1 MSTDLE
7 SDLRRE
13 FDAVGAPSGLT
24 FSPESVLRQGKRTIL
39 RRRIIASG
47 SAAIAVVLAVTG
59 ASLLTRPD
67 DKAAPQ
73 PATRTAT
80 TGIVRAQAG
89 FSSGTA
95 QVDLNRDVSVESNV
109 KYSYITLDGVRHHV
123 GASSTGKPGQKPD
136 ATWRSA
142 MVDGHP
148 VTIGLVPSPA
158 RNLEVTFAGG
168 SQHGISLGELK
179 GTDYVMFAVD
189 YTLSEKMPPNA
200 AVSGPVINGPR
211 PQEATRTSQIAS
223 ISWAGPNGIVDGLAG
238 DQRLTGRVL
247 NIDKSV
253 AVKVVLQP
261 GDGGPT
267 TVSGQVWIQIGR
279 GASSYSSF
287 LSLSVATTD
296 PSAAAVVTG
305 RQPIVASSQSA
316 VVNPVGPPVA
326 AGILPPGSSGI
337 GVILTTDAVARPI
350 IVSKR
355 LNDGRVIF
363 ALKVASTNA
372 TDPGKDSIKAVTWT
386 NADGSQGRMDVTQKQ
401 S

>member
-7 SDLRRE
+7 ADLRRE

-24 FSPESVLRQGKRTIL
+24 FSPDSVVRKGKRTIL
-39 RRRIIASG
+39 RRRIIAGG

-59 ASLLTRPD
+59 ASLLTRPHD
-67 DKAAPQ
+67 TAAPL
-73 PATRTAT
+73 PASHKAT

-95 QVDLNRDVSVESNV
+95 QVELNRDVSVESNV
-109 KYSYITLDGVRHHV
+109 KYSYITLDGVRHDV

-158 RNLEVTFAGG
+158 RNLEVTFAG
-168 SQHGISLGELK
+168 SPNGISVEDLK
-179 GTDYVMFAVD
+179 GTGYAMFAVD
-189 YTLSEKMPPNA
+189 YTLSEKVPPNT

-223 ISWAGPNGIVDGLAG
+223 ISWSGPTGIVDGIAG

-253 AVKVVLQP
+253 AVKVVLRP

-267 TVSGQVWIQIGR
+267 TVSGQVWIQIGG

-296 PSAAAVVTG
+296 PSGAAVVTG
-305 RQPIVASSQSA
+305 RQPIVG
-316 VVNPVGPPVA
+316 VNHVGPPIA

-337 GVILTTDAVARPI
+337 GVILTTDAVARPV

-363 ALKVASTNA
+363 ALKVASTKA
-372 TDPGKDSIKAVTWT
+372 TDLGKDSIKAVTWT
-386 NADGSQGRMDVTQKQ
+386 NADGTKGRMNVTQKQ

>member
-1 MSTDLE
+1 MTTDLGA
-7 SDLRRE
+7 DLRRE
-13 FDAVGAPSGLT
+13 FDAATPPSSLT
-24 FSPESVLRQGKRTIL
+24 FHPESVLRQGNRTI
-39 RRRIIASG
+39 RRHRIIAAG
-47 SAAIAVVLAVTG
+47 SAAMAVALVATG
-59 ASLLTRPD
+59 ASLLTRPHD
-67 DKAAPQ
+67 TAAPL
-73 PATRTAT
+73 PASHKATA
-80 TGIVRAQAG
+80 GIVRAQAD

-95 QVDLNRDVSVESNV
+95 QVELNRDVSVKSNV
-109 KYSYITLDGVRHHV
+109 KYSYITLDGVRHDV

-168 SQHGISLGELK
+168 SPHGISLAELK
-179 GTDYVMFAVD
+179 GTGYVMFAVD

-211 PQEATRTSQIAS
+211 PQEATRTSEIAS
-223 ISWAGPNGIVDGLAG
+223 ISWSGPTGIVDGIAG

-253 AVKVVLQP
+253 AVKVVLRP
-261 GDGGPT
+261 GDGGRT

-296 PSAAAVVTG
+296 PSGAAVVTG
-305 RQPIVASSQSA
+305 RQPIVG
-316 VVNPVGPPVA
+316 VNHVGPPIA

-337 GVILTTDAVARPI
+337 GVITTDAVTHPI

-363 ALKVASTNA
+363 ALKVASTKA
-372 TDPGKDSIKAVTWT
+372 TDLSKDSIKAVTWT
-386 NADGSQGRMDVTQKQ
+386 NSDGTKGRMNVTQKQ

>member
-1 MSTDLE
+1 MRTDPE

-59 ASLLTRPD
+59 ASLLTRPHD
-67 DKAAPQ
+67 RAAPQ
-73 PATRTAT
+73 PATRNT
-80 TGIVRAQAG
+80 TGIVRAEVGLA
-89 FSSGTA
+89 FGTF
-95 QVDLNRDVSVESNV
+95 QVELNRDASVVSNV
-109 KYSYITLDGVRHHV
+109 KYSFVTLDGQRH
-123 GASSTGKPGQKPD
+123 GAGGSSSNPKPGQMPD
-136 ATWRSA
+136 ATWGSG

-158 RNLEVTFAGG
+158 RNLEVTFADG
-168 SQHGISLGELK
+168 SAYSIGTKELK
-179 GTDYVMFAVD
+179 GTGYWMFAVD
-189 YTLSEKMPPNA
+189 YMLPEAGANDTARLGPPNK
-200 AVSGPVINGPR
+200 N
-211 PQEATRTSQIAS
+211 QEATRTAEIAS
-223 ISWAGPNGIVDGLAG
+223 ISWSGPTGIVDGIAG

-253 AVKVVLQP
+253 AVKVVLRP
-261 GDGGPT
+261 GDGGRT
-267 TVSGQVWIQIGR
+267 TVSGQVVIQIGG
-279 GASSYSSF
+279 GASTF
-287 LSLSVATTD
+287 ASLTLAPTD
-296 PSAAAVVTG
+296 PSGAAVVTG

-316 VVNPVGPPVA
+316 PLSQVGPPMA

-355 LNDGRVIF
+355 LPDGRVIF
-363 ALKVASTNA
+363 ALKVASTIA

-401 S
+401 G